1 MAQLTNRFTS
11 KDILIQWLPCSDI
24 GDAVEAA
31 HIQHLY
37 FHDDVTGGT
46 FKLRVN
52 GELTAAITY
61 SATEATLITSVNA
74 ALDALSILGA
84 GDLVLS
90 GASTADMTLTG
101 SDPYYY
107 EIYIEEDALT
117 GNLTS
122 DPNVQTRVTTQGC
135 SLVTLSTE
143 ISEFSFEGSVETVD
157 VTAISEFERLEIP
170 VAEAVSFDMSIF
182 KTNSVWELSVRQG
195 VSGFLYIYPK
205 GKIVG
210 NEIFAF
216 RALIDKV
223 SESYPDHDIVEKQVT
238 GVRQGA
244 WLIRP
249 NSIYNG

>member
-11 KDILIQWLPCSDI
+11 KDIVIQWLPCSDT

-31 HIQHLY
+31 HVQHLY
-37 FHDDVTGGT
+37 FHADVAAGT

-61 SATEATLITSVNA
+61 SDTIATLLTNINT
-74 ALDALSILGA
+74 ALDALPNLADGDIVATGA
-84 GDLVLS
+84 AVSDV
-90 GASTADMTLTG
+90 TLTG
-101 SDPYYY
+101 AAPFYY

-117 GNLTS
+117 GNTS
-122 DPNVQTRVTTQGC
+122 DDPNVQTRVTTQGC
-135 SLVTLSTE
+135 AVVTISSE

-157 VTAISEFERLEIP
+157 VTAISEYARLEIP

-182 KTNSVWELSVRQG
+182 KTNSTWELSVKQG
-195 VSGFLYIYPK
+195 VSGFLYVYPK
-205 GKIVG
+205 GKVVG
-210 NEIFAF
+210 NEVFAF

-223 SESYPDHDIVEKQVT
+223 SESYPDHDVVEKQVT
-238 GVRQGA
+238 GVRQGD

-249 NSIYNG
+249 NSVYRG